1 MRPQVVQRSTK
12 PLSDDHKSVLK
23 KLDDFEEVINNLDKP
38 ETIMPTLKELGTFFK
53 GEIWIHFAKEEDA
66 LFPEMA
72 KFMPIEGG
80 PIGVMLLE
88 HRELRKANDEFQRGL
103 AAYIRDTDDA
113 KAADLI
119 KQNGMNII
127 QILRQHID
135 KEDNILFMM
144 AEMHLDDTQTQHI
157 LKAYEEIEEKLHD

>member
-12 PLSDDHKSVLK
+12 PLSDDHQMVLK

-38 ETIMPTLKELGTFFK
+38 DTIMPTLKELGTFFK

-66 LFPEMA
+66 LFVEMA

-88 HRELRKANDEFQRGL
+88 HEELRKANDEFQKGL
-103 AAYIRDTDDA
+103 EVYVRNPDDA
-113 KAADLI
+113 KAAALI
-119 KQNGMNII
+119 RQNGMNII
-127 QILRQHID
+127 QMLRPHID
-135 KEDNILFMM
+135 KEDNILYMM
-144 AEMHLDDTQTQHI
+144 AEMHLDDTQTKNI
-157 LKAYEEIEEKLHD
+157 LKVYEEIEKRFQ

>member
-1 MRPQVVQRSTK
+1 MRPGVVQRSTK
-12 PLSDDHKSVLK
+12 PLSDDHQMVLK
-23 KLDDFEEVINNLDKP
+23 KLDDFEEVINNLGKP
-38 ETIMPTLKELGTFFK
+38 TIMPTLKELGTFFK

-88 HRELRKANDEFQRGL
+88 HEELREANDEFQKGL
-103 AAYIRDTDDA
+103 EVYIKNPDNV

-119 KQNGMNII
+119 RRNGMNII
-127 QILRQHID
+127 QILRPHID

-144 AEMHLDDTQTQHI
+144 AEMHLDDAQTKNI
-157 LKAYEEIEEKLHD
+157 LKTYEEIEEKFH